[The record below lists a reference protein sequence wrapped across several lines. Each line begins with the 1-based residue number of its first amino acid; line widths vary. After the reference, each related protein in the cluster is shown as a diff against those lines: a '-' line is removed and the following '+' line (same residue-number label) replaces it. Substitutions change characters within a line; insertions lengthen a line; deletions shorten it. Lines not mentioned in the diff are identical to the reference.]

1 MCKQNLTSN
10 IHHKIIN
17 TILQQKT
24 LQFVTADSIS
34 KFSFLESSH
43 VINNTKAIEDIS
55 EEDKKFKEGNVKY
68 DENIGK
74 ANNVRWAR
82 PRWSTSPWAVADF
95 PAVFFHISLWFLS

>member
-17 TILQQKT
+17 TILKKK
-24 LQFVTADSIS
+24 LAFVTADSTLS

-43 VINNTKAIEDIS
+43 LINNTKAIVDIS
-55 EEDKKFKEGNVKY
+55 EEDKKFKEGNVKW

-74 ANNVRWAR
+74 VNSVRWAR
-82 PRWSTSPWAVADF
+82 PRW
-95 PAVFFHISLWFLS
+95 